1 MMNKYYRVMVR
12 LADMPQAMGL
22 GSDGHLVDKKL
33 FQAMF
38 ERERA
43 EEVAEIIRGDFPDA
57 VVTVSAF

>member
-1 MMNKYYRVMVR
+1 MYRVLVK
-12 LADMPQAMGL
+12 LADMPKAMGL
-22 GSDGHLVDKKL
+22 GSDGCLVDKKL

-57 VVTVSAF
+57 VVRVEAF